1 MAAADPVTFL
11 QLVVAL
17 RGVTSSGVG
26 GTGDGTGDASNTAA
40 SNAAANTG
48 SGGGAWNASPGKG
61 GSGIVVV
68 RYPAFSCPVGFV
80 ISGSDC
86 VPQ

>member
-1 MAAADPVTFL
+1 MTFL

-26 GTGDGTGDASNTAA
+26 GTGDGTGDANNMAA
-40 SNAAANTG
+40 SNATANTG
-48 SGGGAWNASPGKG
+48 SGGGAAWNTSSGKG